1 MTPKRGLVAWA
12 GSGLGFQDTRL
23 GDNKVNG
30 VIHLREVHL
39 WAVSINLQE
48 VSIWRWGGRL

>member
-23 GDNKVNG
+23 VDNKVNG
-30 VIHLREVHL
+30 VVH
-39 WAVSINLQE
+39 LQE
-48 VSIWRWGGRL
+48 VYLWRQEVRRYPYGDGTGDYK